1 MTRYEIA
8 DCPACGG
15 TEHTLIAGSDDIRD
29 ELEQLWAFHT
39 RRLRGDTPPA
49 RLHDR
54 IAFSQD
60 PPLRIVR
67 CDRCTLLFRNPRE
80 RADELVDTYGDEEP
94 DDTALHTLFDN
105 QKQSYRTQALRL
117 SRIAGRK
124 GRGLEIGSYV
134 GAFLAAAAD
143 IGWDFTGID
152 VNESANDFASSRS
165 LTVRTGTI
173 DDADPDTKYDAVAFW
188 NCFDQLPDPR
198 AAAIAAR
205 ERTRDGGLV
214 CIRVPNGAFYATW
227 RARLSTPLRPLAR
240 LLLAHN
246 NLLGFPYRHGFS
258 PASLTSLLGNVGF
271 EVMRTFGD
279 SLVPIADRWTR
290 PWAHAEERLVKTAL
304 RPLPAAHS
312 PWLEMYA
319 RAR

>member
-15 TEHTLIAGSDDIRD
+15 TEHTLIAGSDAIRD

-39 RRLRGDTPPA
+39 RRLRGDTPPE

-54 IAFSQD
+54 VSFSQH
-60 PPLRIVR
+60 PPLRVVR

-94 DDTALHTLFDN
+94 DDAALHTLFDN
-105 QKQSYRTQALRL
+105 QKHSYRTQARRL
-117 SRIAGRK
+117 ATIAGRT
-124 GRGLEIGSYV
+124 GRGLEVGSYV

-143 IGWDFTGID
+143 IGWQFAGID
-152 VNESANDFASSRS
+152 VNEAANTFAAGRG
-165 LTVRTGTI
+165 LNVHTGTI
-173 DDADPDTKYDAVAFW
+173 DATDPDTKYDAIAFW

-198 AAAIAAR
+198 AGATAAR
-205 ERTRDGGLV
+205 QRTRDGGLV
-214 CIRVPNGAFYATW
+214 CIRVPNGAFYAAW
-227 RARLSTPLRPLAR
+227 RARLNTPLRPLAR
-240 LLLAHN
+240 LVLAHN

-258 PASLTSLLGNVGF
+258 PESLTSLLENAGF
-271 EVMRTFGD
+271 EVERMFGD
-279 SLVPIADRWTR
+279 ALVPTADRWTR
-290 PWAHAEERLVKTAL
+290 PWARAEERILKAAL
-304 RPLPAAHS
+304 RSLPAANS
-312 PWLEMYA
+312 PWLEVYA